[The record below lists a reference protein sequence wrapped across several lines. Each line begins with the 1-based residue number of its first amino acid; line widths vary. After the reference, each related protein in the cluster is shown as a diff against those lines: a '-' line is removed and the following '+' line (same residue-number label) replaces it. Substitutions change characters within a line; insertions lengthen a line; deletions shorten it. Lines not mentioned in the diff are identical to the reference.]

1 MGILYGVFI
10 GETLISVGFGL
21 LAANLLNFI
30 QAFYLLVNR
39 SLNESF
45 TKFLKVLI
53 FPMIISGVL
62 AAALSVFS
70 LINIESDVFSLI
82 LKSLISLVIFVI
94 LLFISKENKEFFK
107 EYIGKTL
114 FKRNAKSDTNKLK

>member
-114 FKRNAKSDTNKLK
+114 FKRNTKSDTNKLK